1 LTRPAEATASPPLTY
16 PRFATL
22 WATAVYGLASL
33 VLGFPALAG
42 QFLVNPRSD
51 QYLAGYAFREY
62 AATTLRTTGHFPL
75 WNPYLLGG
83 LPYVA
88 AMHGD
93 IFYPTFL
100 LRMVMPTDAAMTWEF
115 IIHLAL
121 AGLFTFVFLR
131 SLGLG
136 FYAALIGGLA
146 YTLGGNVAG
155 LASPGHDGKLFISAL
170 LPVTLFL
177 MTRAVRDGRIWA
189 YGALAFV
196 VGLAILTPHPQL
208 LQYLLLASGAFAL
221 LLAFTDTGRGRIE
234 RRVALGRL
242 AGAGGAVVVGL
253 AIGAIQFLPVREYV
267 AWSPRAAGHSW
278 ELATTFSLPPE
289 EIVNFYLPHF
299 SGILELY
306 WGQNNFHF
314 HSDYVGAAVLVLVGL
329 AFTRS
334 WTNGQRRLVWFWLG
348 TLVVSLLWAMGGFTP
363 FYRLIYA
370 LVPGTKYFR
379 APSTMLFLVSFCT
392 AVLAAYGTERAI
404 RSGVSRRYLIGWAI
418 AAALIALLG
427 VSGGLTNLA
436 VTLAKP
442 GHTDIALANDAATRF
457 GALRSTLFAAFALT
471 VLFLLA
477 TRRLSRNISGILLA
491 LVIVVDLWSIERLYW
506 VFSPPAAKLFA
517 SDPIIEYLKKQPE
530 PGRVLPLRITGAE
543 AYHDPVV
550 LGDELMLYRVRNA
563 LGYHGNELGRFQ
575 RLEGDRGESLAN
587 PNWWALYNVRFI
599 IADTSDLGGDLSTIK
614 RVMGPVKDAAGSA
627 LYLFQITSDNPAAWV
642 APVVVKAADDAVMNT
657 VLDPRFDVRKAALFD
672 TSTKVHAQSIQ
683 ALPEPLKIRAHVSR
697 YDPEAIDIELDQP
710 APNGSALI
718 MSENY
723 YPGWSAT
730 VDGKPATI
738 GRADVAL
745 IGVELP
751 AGAKT
756 VALRFTS
763 ASYETGRMITIIA
776 LLLALVAW
784 GGGALVERVRV

>member
-1 LTRPAEATASPPLTY
+1 M
-16 PRFATL
+16 L
-22 WATAVYGLASL
+22 WATVVYGLASL
-33 VLGFPALAG
+33 ALGFPALAG
-42 QFLVNPRSD
+42 RFLVNPRSD

-115 IIHLAL
+115 IIHLGL
-121 AGLFTFVFLR
+121 AGLFTFAFLR
-131 SLGLG
+131 ALGLG
-136 FYAALIGGLA
+136 FFAALVGGLA
-146 YTLGGNVAG
+146 YMLGGNVAG

-170 LPVTLFL
+170 LPITLLLVT
-177 MTRAVRDGRIWA
+177 RVVRDGRVWA

-221 LLAFTDTGRGRIE
+221 LLAFADTGTGKLE
-234 RRVALGRL
+234 RRVALRRL
-242 AGAGGAVVVGL
+242 AGAASAVVLGL

-289 EIVNFYLPHF
+289 EIVNFYMPHF

-334 WTNGQRRLVWFWLG
+334 WKNGQRQLVWFWLG
-348 TLVVSLLWAMGGFTP
+348 TLVISILWAMGGFTP

-370 LVPGTKYFR
+370 LVPGTRYFR

-392 AVLAAYGTERAI
+392 AVLAAYGTERAL
-404 RSGVSRRYLIGWAI
+404 RGGVTRRYLIGWAI

-442 GHTDIALANDAATRF
+442 GHTEIAMANDAATRF

-477 TRRLSRNISGILLA
+477 TRRLSRNTSGILLA
-491 LVIVVDLWSIERLYW
+491 AVIVVDLWSIERLYW
-506 VFSPPAAKLFA
+506 SFSPPAAKLFA
-517 SDPIIEYLKKQPE
+517 SDPIIEFLRKQPE
-530 PGRVLPLRITGAE
+530 PARVLPLPITRQE
-543 AYHDPVV
+543 AYHDPII
-550 LGDELMLYRVRNA
+550 LGDELMLYRIRNA

-575 RLEGDRGESLAN
+575 RLAGEGMSSLAN

-599 IADTSDLGGDLSTIK
+599 IADTADLGGETQTIK
-614 RVMGPVKDAAGSA
+614 RVMGPVRDAAGSA
-627 LYLFQITSDNPAAWV
+627 LYLFQIAADNPAAWV
-642 APVVVKAADDAVMNT
+642 APVMVKAPDDAVLGT
-657 VLDPRFDVRKAALFD
+657 LLDPRFDVRKAALFD
-672 TSTKVHAQSIQ
+672 TSAKVHAQTIQ
-683 ALPEPLKIRAHVSR
+683 ALPEPLAIRARVAR
-697 YDPEAIDIELDQP
+697 YDPEAIDIELDRP

-718 MSENY
+718 VSENY

-730 VDGKPATI
+730 VDGKAATI
-738 GRADVAL
+738 GRADMAL

-756 VALRFTS
+756 IALRFTS
-763 ASYETGRMITIIA
+763 ASYETGKLITVIA
-776 LLLALVAW
+776 VLIAIVAW
-784 GGGALVERVRV
+784 GGGALLGRFRG